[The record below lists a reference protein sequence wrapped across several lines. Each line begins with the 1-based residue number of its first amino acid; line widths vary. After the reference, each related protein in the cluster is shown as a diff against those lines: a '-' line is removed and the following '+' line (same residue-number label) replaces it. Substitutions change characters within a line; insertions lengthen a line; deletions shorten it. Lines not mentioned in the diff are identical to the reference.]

1 MIAIGLYFVVM
12 DTVMLAQL
20 FYYKVLKAR
29 LLERHSQKVAAASDG
44 ATLINDA
51 SESDALLSRTDS
63 HDSHSQSRRQ
73 SGSSRR
79 SRRASSRRYSG
90 RSRSDSLTVILEE
103 TSGSDGR
110 NLVSSILWIGLVL
123 LAGTLGWVIAWRTG
137 AWHSTPVKQNPSDD
151 LGDEPAIIGA
161 EALGYMSS
169 VFYLTYGSLSFSPP
183 FSFSSSFPKAPDH
196 LCTTITSHV
205 LFLTPAI
212 FLKREKPPV

>member
-29 LLERHSQKVAAASDG
+29 LLQSRSDNSVTSRKAAAG
-44 ATLINDA
+44 APITDNA
-51 SESDALLSRTDS
+51 TESDALLSRIDS
-63 HDSHSQSRRQ
+63 HESQSQSRRQ
-73 SGSSRR
+73 SASSRR

-103 TSGSDGR
+103 THGADGR

-161 EALGYMSS
+161 QALGYMSS
-169 VFYLTYGSLSFSPP
+169 VFYLTYVLPLPSSLRGASSHSTLIQRFDGFS
-183 FSFSSSFPKAPDH
+183 
-196 LCTTITSHV
+196 V
-205 LFLTPAI
+205 LPSI
-212 FLKREKPPV
+212 HPQKHK